1 MGEGGSFFYY
11 GTYIRRYYHNFENI
25 WLSIFFPV
33 QIEEEYQDD
42 KDNTVKLILLKT
54 VEEYGIKGQIVSP
67 VSVIFIRLVTSLEN
81 ETQTPFRSY
90 F

>member
-1 MGEGGSFFYY
+1 M
-11 GTYIRRYYHNFENI
+11 TVN
-25 WLSIFFPV
+25 FFPV

-67 VSVIFIRLVTSLEN
+67 VSVIFIRLVLSLEN

>member
-11 GTYIRRYYHNFENI
+11 GTYIRRDSSFCEYMTVN
-25 WLSIFFPV
+25 FFPV